1 VAEIIP
7 SFSIGDSPGA
17 RFTPGGYHSFEHRWA
32 LREAFELHE
41 RIGRTRIADR
51 IAIQA
56 TQLKDGLATIPSV
69 RLVTPDDPGLSA
81 GIVCCDVEGMGA
93 YDAVTALRSYG
104 IVASVTP
111 YEQQYLRFGPSIV
124 TTPAQMDRVVDAVR
138 KLRP

>member
-1 VAEIIP
+1 VAP
-7 SFSIGDSPGA
+7 VVPTFSVGDSPGA

-32 LREAFELHE
+32 LREAFDLHE

-51 IAIQA
+51 VATQA
-56 TQLKDGLATIPSV
+56 TRLKDGLATVPSV
-69 RLVTPDDPGLSA
+69 RMITPDDPAMSA
-81 GIVCCDVEGMGA
+81 GIVCCEIEGMDA
-93 YDAVTALRSYG
+93 YNAVTALRSRG

-138 KLRP
+138 GLRP